1 MVNTKKVL
9 CGIKVGEHSRS
20 REDILKELQDRV
32 LSQGCDI
39 IYLRPQNLDYLS
51 QEDYGQIAAFLA
63 EHKIRF
69 YFGFKE
75 QMKYQQKDPT
85 VDCQFSS
92 ETVQKLLE
100 TGGEYFL
107 GNCCSEPGTATACN
121 FAGYYKVFK
130 TVQKTDCA
138 DMKEAHDEFVSHVR
152 KFVQDNR
159 AAGMPGLL
167 VCEAT
172 ALSKYSLEAGIDIP
186 MLEVMNGDPDI
197 LLPSARGAARG
208 YNTGAWGT
216 LIAHEWYGGRRHTDP
231 LKRKRLELSWKM
243 CYLSGADFMILESG
257 DEAVHSYGEEHDRDS
272 VICSDY
278 RRMVADMSAF
288 CQQDRRP
295 AGGPKVK
302 IAFVSGRYDS
312 WGGFCGS
319 SVWNQFLREEWGYG
333 PAEYS
338 WRILDELGNRR
349 KWGDVANFGER
360 DLSAGALYDIIPIES
375 DLETLCSYERLVFL
389 GWNTMTDGDM
399 EKLTEYVRRG
409 GKLLMTAAHLNYN
422 TSRSGSLLLPDRE
435 KMEALFGCTFTG
447 KSICTNSGTKF
458 RRNSLDNQVLY
469 PGCDTFFSDPLYS
482 AGYTEY
488 LDTQLLGAQPVG
500 FLSDTF
506 WGKQE
511 DGFYTVVE
519 NRVGQGIATL
529 VTCSSYPGDPALYP
543 LYRAI
548 AREWVSASARND
560 DVQVLGS
567 DRLRWAQ
574 YPGGKLYLLN
584 TDYDLPIT
592 VKIFRN
598 GKEECVTLN
607 PLELQAVE

>member
-1 MVNTKKVL
+1 MANTKKVL
-9 CGIKVGEHSRS
+9 CGIKVGEHSQS
-20 REDILKELQDRV
+20 REDILRELQVRV
-32 LSQGCDI
+32 LPQGCDI
-39 IYLRPQNLDYLS
+39 IYLRPQKLEYLT

-75 QMKYQQKDPT
+75 QMKFQQKDPT
-85 VDCQFSS
+85 VDCQFSP
-92 ETVQKLLE
+92 ETVKKFLAA
-100 TGGEYFL
+100 GGEYFL

-121 FAGYYKVFK
+121 FAGYYRVFK
-130 TVQKTDCA
+130 TVQKTDCM

-152 KFVQDNR
+152 KFALDNR

-172 ALSKYSLEAGIDIP
+172 ALSKYSLEAGVDIP

-197 LLPSARGAARG
+197 LLPSVRGAARG
-208 YNTGAWGT
+208 YNTDGWGA
-216 LIAHEWYGGRRHTDP
+216 LIAHEWYGGRRHADP
-231 LKRKRLELSWKM
+231 LKRKRLELSWKL
-243 CYLSGADFMILESG
+243 CYLSGADFIILESG
-257 DEAVHSYGEEHDRDS
+257 DEAVHSYGEEYGRDS
-272 VICSDY
+272 EICADY
-278 RRMVADMSAF
+278 RKLVADMSAF
-288 CQQDRRP
+288 SRKDLRP

-319 SVWNQFLREEWGYG
+319 SAWNQFLREEWGYG

-338 WRILDELGNRR
+338 WRILDELGSRR
-349 KWGDVANFGER
+349 KWSDTANFGQQ

-375 DLETLCSYERLVFL
+375 DLETLCGYERLVFL
-389 GWNTMTDGDM
+389 GWNTMNDGDM
-399 EKLTEYVRRG
+399 DKLTEYVRRG
-409 GKLLMTAAHLNYN
+409 GRLLMTAAHLNYN
-422 TSRSGSLLLPDRE
+422 TARNGKLLPNRE
-435 KMEALFGCTFTG
+435 KVEALFGAIFTG
-447 KSICTNSGTKF
+447 KSIRTNSGTKF
-458 RRNSLDNQVLY
+458 RRDSLDNQVLY

-506 WGKQE
+506 WGKE
-511 DGFYTVVE
+511 ENGFYTVLE
-519 NRVGQGIATL
+519 NRVGQGLATL
-529 VTCSSYPGDPALYP
+529 VTSTGYPGDPSVYP

-548 AREWVSASARND
+548 AREWVSASARNND
-560 DVQVLGS
+560 IRVLGS

-592 VKIFRN
+592 VKILR
-598 GKEECVTLN
+598 GEKEEILTLA
-607 PLELQAVE
+607 PLELRTAE